1 MSFKMGILIC
11 LIIMVFMACI
21 IYYLGKKVAPS
32 LMKYIPVFSFVSGV
46 IFYYIK
52 LNFMTYQPN
61 SFDSI
66 YDMITL
72 IVLTIVGIIALLET
86 VIIDIVENSELF
98 GRCYNAV
105 RKAIKL
111 ENVKK
116 VFRLKMPGGILKKIR
131 G

>member
-1 MSFKMGILIC
+1 MTFKIGILIC

-21 IYYLGKKVAPS
+21 TYYLGKKVAPS
-32 LMKYIPVFSFVSGV
+32 LMKYIPVFPFVFGV

-52 LNFMTYQPN
+52 LNFISYKPN

-72 IVLTIVGIIALLET
+72 IILIIVGVIALLET

-105 RKAIKL
+105 RKAMKL

-116 VFRLKMPGGILKKIR
+116 VFRLKMPSGILKKIR